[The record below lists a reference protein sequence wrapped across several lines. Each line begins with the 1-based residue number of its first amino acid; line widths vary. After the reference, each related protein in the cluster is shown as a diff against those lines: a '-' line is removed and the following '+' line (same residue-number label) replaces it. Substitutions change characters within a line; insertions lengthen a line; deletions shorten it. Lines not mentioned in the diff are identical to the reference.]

1 MAVLD
6 IMTRIN
12 IVNLGGIVMSKG
24 SGRRKQD
31 ITDEELEESW
41 NRIFKGN
48 VARKEE
54 EDGNQPD
61 TKDSEEATG

>member
-1 MAVLD
+1 M
-6 IMTRIN
+6 IN
-12 IVNLGGIVMSKG
+12 IKYVKQGGIVMGKG

-31 ITDEELEESW
+31 ITDEELEEAW

-54 EDGNQPD
+54 EDGNKPN
-61 TKDSEEATG
+61 TKNSEEATR

>member
-1 MAVLD
+1 M
-6 IMTRIN
+6 IN
-12 IVNLGGIVMSKG
+12 IKYVKQGGIVMGKG

-31 ITDEELEESW
+31 ITDEELEEAW

-54 EDGNQPD
+54 EDGNKQED
-61 TKDSEEATG
+61 DKEEV

>member
-1 MAVLD
+1 M
-6 IMTRIN
+6 IN
-12 IVNLGGIVMSKG
+12 IRLVRQGETVMSKG

-31 ITDEELEESW
+31 ISEEELEEAW

-48 VARKEE
+48 VVRE
-54 EDGNQPD
+54 EDKKDGNKPN

>member
-1 MAVLD
+1 M
-6 IMTRIN
+6 IN
-12 IVNLGGIVMSKG
+12 IRLVNQGETVMSKG

-31 ITDEELEESW
+31 ISEEELEEAW

-48 VARKEE
+48 VVRE
-54 EDGNQPD
+54 EDKKDGNKPN

>member
-1 MAVLD
+1 
-6 IMTRIN
+6 
-12 IVNLGGIVMSKG
+12 MSKG

-54 EDGNQPD
+54 EDGSQPN
-61 TKDSEEATG
+61 TKDSKEATG